1 MLEKWEKNGEQ
12 LSHLALEEWCS
23 FRLKNGEQNGEQLS
37 HLAFGLCL
45 IVSDVSGRY
54 SLGTNPRGVKDI

>member
-1 MLEKWEKNGEQ
+1 LKNGEKNGEQ
-12 LSHLALEEWCS
+12 LSHFAFGLC
-23 FRLKNGEQNGEQLS
+23 LKNGEKNGEQLS